1 MGSPMLSVCPICG
14 SLLLLSFQDISS
26 AIVKTWYTQKGGR
39 TTTVLQPW
47 ILVSP
52 QATHHPNFGT
62 GAQLDQAVFPLVPS
76 AVCRASILDCLPPPG
91 TSPAVPGWSPV
102 GAMLANWLQMCSTVR
117 KWHRALAP
125 PAWGRATRRLA
136 CHCTAAASIA
146 RRLTAAA
153 LALRQNRDY
162 TPYDAVLGAIE
173 TTKALG
179 GSYCANVSCRAA
191 PGILDRDGT

>member
-91 TSPAVPGWSPV
+91 TSPAMPGWSQA
-102 GAMLANWLQMCSTVR
+102 GAMLANNWLQMCSTVR

-136 CHCTAAASIA
+136 WS
-146 RRLTAAA
+146 
-153 LALRQNRDY
+153 LRQNRDY
-162 TPYDAVLGAIE
+162 TP
-173 TTKALG
+173 
-179 GSYCANVSCRAA
+179 
-191 PGILDRDGT
+191 

>member
-1 MGSPMLSVCPICG
+1 MLSVCPICG

-76 AVCRASILDCLPPPG
+76 AVCRASILVCLPPPG
-91 TSPAVPGWSPV
+91 TSPAMPGWSQA
-102 GAMLANWLQMCSTVR
+102 GAMLANNWLQMCSNVR

-146 RRLTAAA
+146 RRLAAAAPAASTAAA
-153 LALRQNRDY
+153 AVAIAAAAAAATRTPPTWLRCH
-162 TPYDAVLGAIE
+162 AVLFLCLFSHCIFAVGAPH
-173 TTKALG
+173 T
-179 GSYCANVSCRAA
+179 
-191 PGILDRDGT
+191 

>member
-1 MGSPMLSVCPICG
+1 MLSVCPICG

-91 TSPAVPGWSPV
+91 TSPAMPGWSQA

-146 RRLTAAA
+146 RRLAAAAPAASTAAA
-153 LALRQNRDY
+153 AAAIAAAAAAATRTPPTSWSLRQNRDY
-162 TPYDAVLGAIE
+162 TP
-173 TTKALG
+173 
-179 GSYCANVSCRAA
+179 
-191 PGILDRDGT
+191 